1 MTSASA
7 INAANNR
14 VGSSR
19 LLVHPLAVRLWH
31 WINAFAII
39 IMIMSGWRI
48 YNASPV
54 FPGTRF
60 PPEITLGGWLA
71 GALQWHFA
79 AMWLLMINFAVYI
92 VYGVMSGHFA
102 RKMFPIAQQDV
113 VHDLGAALSFKLAH
127 DDVTTY
133 NAVQKLAYVGVLAA
147 ILITILAGLAVWK
160 PVQFQEL
167 AWLFGGYDGARV
179 VHFFGMT
186 AIVLF
191 LIIHLA
197 LVALVPS
204 TFLPM
209 ITGVAKPLG
218 ARRRP
223 DRSSSP

>member
-1 MTSASA
+1 MTSVSFDDAEPDDVRSA
-7 INAANNR
+7 P
-14 VGSSR
+14 
-19 LLVHPLAVRLWH
+19 VHVLAVRIWH
-31 WINAFAII
+31 WVNAFAIV
-39 IMIMSGWRI
+39 IMITSGWRI
-48 YNASPV
+48 YNAAPV

-79 AMWLLMINFAVYI
+79 AMWLLMVNFAVYI
-92 VYGVMSGHFA
+92 VYAVASGHFA
-102 RKMFPIAQQDV
+102 RKMLPIAPQDV
-113 VHDLGAALSFKLAH
+113 IHDLGAALSFKLAH
-127 DDVTTY
+127 DDITTY
-133 NAVQKLAYVGVLAA
+133 NALQKLAYVGVLAA
-147 ILITILAGLAVWK
+147 ILTTILAGLAIWK

-209 ITGVAKPLG
+209 VTGVAKPRG
-218 ARRRP
+218 ARSPRE
-223 DRSSSP
+223 RSTLP

>member
-1 MTSASA
+1 MSASTL
-7 INAANNR
+7 NAASGVR
-14 VGSSR
+14 SAR
-19 LLVHPLAVRLWH
+19 LRVHPLAVRLWH
-31 WINAFAII
+31 WINAFAIV
-39 IMIMSGWRI
+39 IMITSGWRI
-48 YNASPV
+48 YDASPV
-54 FPGTRF
+54 FPGIRF
-60 PPEITLGGWLA
+60 PPQITLGGWLA

-92 VYGVMSGHFA
+92 LYGVMSGHFA
-102 RKMFPIAQQDV
+102 RKMTPIAPRDV

-127 DDVTTY
+127 NDVTTY

-147 ILITILAGLAVWK
+147 ILITILAGLAIWK

-179 VHFFGMT
+179 VHFFGMA

-197 LVALVPS
+197 LVTLVPS

-209 ITGVAKPLG
+209 ITGDAKPAG
-218 ARRRP
+218 AAP
-223 DRSSSP
+223 QHQRSNAR

>member
-1 MTSASA
+1 
-7 INAANNR
+7 
-14 VGSSR
+14 
-19 LLVHPLAVRLWH
+19 
-31 WINAFAII
+31 
-39 IMIMSGWRI
+39 MITSGWRI

-54 FPGTRF
+54 FPGIRF
-60 PPEITLGGWLA
+60 PLEITFGGWLA

-79 AMWLLMINFAVYI
+79 AMWLLMMNFAVYI
-92 VYGVMSGHFA
+92 IYGVISGHFA
-102 RKMFPIAQQDV
+102 RKMTPIAPQDLI
-113 VHDLGAALSFKLAH
+113 HDLGDALSFKLAH
-127 DDVTTY
+127 DDITTY
-133 NAVQKLAYVGVLAA
+133 NAVQKLAYVGVLTA
-147 ILITILAGLAVWK
+147 ILITILAGLAIWK

-197 LVALVPS
+197 LVALVPG

-218 ARRRP
+218 ARRR

>member
-1 MTSASA
+1 MRSA
-7 INAANNR
+7 
-14 VGSSR
+14 R
-19 LLVHPLAVRLWH
+19 LRVHPLAVRLWH
-31 WINAFAII
+31 WINAFAIV
-39 IMIMSGWRI
+39 IMITSGWRI
-48 YNASPV
+48 YDASPV
-54 FPGTRF
+54 FPGIRF
-60 PPEITLGGWLA
+60 PPQITLGGWLA

-92 VYGVMSGHFA
+92 LYGVMSGHFA
-102 RKMFPIAQQDV
+102 RKMTPIAPRDV

-127 DDVTTY
+127 NDVTTY

-147 ILITILAGLAVWK
+147 ILITILAGLAIWK

-179 VHFFGMT
+179 VHFFGMA

-197 LVALVPS
+197 LVTLVPS

-209 ITGVAKPLG
+209 ITGDAKPAG
-218 ARRRP
+218 AAP
-223 DRSSSP
+223 QHQRSNAR